1 QPSCQ
6 SKKQRLQELQLP
18 KSSNSFSYFTVFIV
32 YWLFVGG
39 TCRFEFTKIHIKSEK
54 LTPCRV
60 DFQQWSHLTPNTQ
73 RNSILR
79 M

>member
-1 QPSCQ
+1 GQPSCQ

-39 TCRFEFTKIHIKSEK
+39 TCRFEFTKVRLSCALSFIQAHNI
-54 LTPCRV
+54 
-60 DFQQWSHLTPNTQ
+60 F
-73 RNSILR
+73 